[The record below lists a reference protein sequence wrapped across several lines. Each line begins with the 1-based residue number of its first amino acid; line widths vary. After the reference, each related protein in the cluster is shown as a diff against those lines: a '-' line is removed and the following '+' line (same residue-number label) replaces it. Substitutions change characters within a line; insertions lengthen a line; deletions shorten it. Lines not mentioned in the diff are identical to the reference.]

1 MAPNYENPVAMLPAP
16 GARRFGMSPWIQLV
30 LLARQQRQVAEA
42 HRDLAL
48 LRAALLVSRAAA

>member
-1 MAPNYENPVAMLPAP
+1 MPAP